1 MKLKII
7 ISCIIVGLLVL
18 ACGCTERV
26 DDGNGVVTPPVET
39 ALIAIQVTD
48 KITDTFDHVNITFSE
63 IKIHK
68 LMEDDNKS
76 WINITSEP
84 TTVDFIALNLSSINA
99 TLGVAEIEA
108 GNYSKLWINVT
119 KAVGVLNS
127 TGEEVNITVPSGWL
141 KIQQLHLFNLTK
153 GNHTITIDIDLEG
166 SIHTFHGGEEYKFI
180 PVISVMEHYHE
191 KKLKFR
197 EHNQSQIRNWVGN
210 RAPAIDILVNDTLI
224 KKNAEVTEDEDVEFN
239 ASGTLDLDGDELN
252 FTWNFD
258 GEIVYGAVVIHN
270 FTDKGIY
277 KVTLTVKDG
286 TEETIVIIT
295 INVHVKS
302 SVNGQG
308 NGNGNGQG

>member
-1 MKLKII
+1 MKLKIF

-18 ACGCTERV
+18 ACGCTEKD

-39 ALIAIQVTD
+39 ALVSIQVTD
-48 KITDTFDHVNITFSE
+48 KVTDTFDHVNITFTE

-68 LMEDDNKS
+68 QMEDDNKS
-76 WINITSEP
+76 WITITSDP
-84 TTVDFIALNLSSINA
+84 TTVDLIALNLSDINE

-141 KIQQLHLFNLTK
+141 KIQQLHLFNLSR
-153 GNHTITIDIDLEG
+153 GNHTITIDIDLES

-180 PVISVMEHYHE
+180 PVISVMEHHHE

-197 EHNQSQIRNWVGN
+197 ENEKSKIKNWVGN
-210 RAPAIDILVNDTLI
+210 RAPAIDILVNDSLV
-224 KKNAEVTEDEDVEFN
+224 KKNAWVNADEEIEFN
-239 ASGTLDLDGDELN
+239 ASGTLDVDGDDLN
-252 FTWNFD
+252 FTWDFGD
-258 GEIVYGAVVIHN
+258 GVTSYEAIVYHT
-270 FTDKGIY
+270 FSDDKNVY

-286 TEETIVIIT
+286 TDETIAIII
-295 INVHVKS
+295 INIH
-302 SVNGQG
+302 VNGSG
-308 NGNGNGQG
+308 NGPGNGHGQG